1 MAFTLPSPPG
11 RALIPGEV
19 RYVLEVWRGNIL
31 ARSSEF
37 PLVSAISVREEPALT
52 LTHTFGK
59 PHRVYN
65 AAVDT
70 LGKVVSGYRER
81 LVTLT
86 GSSGADFRLGHDDQ
100 GARTFAS
107 GFDLFQ
113 GLRGFLEGYSA
124 EHASWEAANG
134 YLPPERKAPEPTL
147 VLRMLKEQEVYSC
160 DVELQSSRQD
170 VGNFWAYSAQVRC
183 WGPPPSSL
191 DPGGL
196 SGVFGSIVLAAKTA
210 TAFVDS
216 ITAYVAYAAEVTNQT
231 TYVGGTLIEPIR
243 AVGRLGEQL
252 GQVAK
257 AGQRLTQLPQRY
269 VSAVFDA
276 ARQGV
281 NACADFAE
289 TFTFGTMTDEVDAFR
304 RNASNELN
312 DAQMRSLAYL
322 GARGITA
329 PLSPSPASSALGQ
342 MNSTGTSGTASVQ
355 SSLASVV
362 VGAFDTTESIVQRAF
377 GSLDQLAMV
386 LALNGMP
393 DPWTLNTGAPVT
405 TGATLLL
412 PAGTSGVPS
421 IGAVVGPNDLYGTDL
436 ALDLADESDSYG
448 DLIAPGDDPD
458 DFALFTGTQN
468 FDRMVAVKLTT
479 SLGDYAVFPL
489 LGLSLKIG
497 QSTATVSRA
506 DVASRTAEQ
515 LTRDPRVAR
524 VSEIAVSIVNGD
536 RYILD
541 VTVLPVIGDGVQVSV
556 PLGG

>member
-19 RYVLEVWRGNIL
+19 RYVLEIWAGSVL
-31 ARSSEF
+31 LRSSEF
-37 PLVSAISVREEPALT
+37 PMVSAISVREEPALT

-65 AAVDT
+65 AAVNA
-70 LGKVVSGYRER
+70 LGKVVNGYRER

-86 GSSGADFRLGHDDQ
+86 GNSGADFRLGYDDQ

-107 GFDLFQ
+107 GFDLFM

-124 EHASWEAANG
+124 EHASWEAAND

-147 VLRMLKEQEVYSC
+147 VIRMLKEQEVYSC

-170 VGNFWAYSAQVRC
+170 VGNFWAYTAQVRC
-183 WGPPPSSL
+183 WGPPPPML

-196 SGVFGSIVLAAKTA
+196 SAFFGSVVAAAKTA

-216 ITAYVAYAAEVTNQT
+216 ITAYVAYATEVTDQT

-243 AVGRLGEQL
+243 AVGRLGTQL

-276 ARQGV
+276 SRQGV
-281 NACADFAE
+281 IACAEFAE
-289 TFTFGTMTDEVDAFR
+289 TFTFGTMTAEIDAFQ
-304 RNASNELN
+304 RNASGELN
-312 DAQMRSLAYL
+312 DAEMKALAYL
-322 GARGITA
+322 GARGIRAAST
-329 PLSPSPASSALGQ
+329 PSPSSSALGQ
-342 MNSTGTSGTASVQ
+342 VNATGSDSTGTVL
-355 SSLASVV
+355 SSLTSVV

-377 GSLDQLAMV
+377 GSLEQLATV

-421 IGAVVGPNDLYGTDL
+421 VGATVGPSDLYGTDL
-436 ALDLADESDSYG
+436 ALDLTDESDSYG
-448 DLIAPGDDPD
+448 DLIAPGTDPD
-458 DFALFTGTQN
+458 DFALFTGVQN
-468 FDRMVAVKLTT
+468 FDRMIAVKLTT
-479 SLGDYAVFPL
+479 SLGDYSVFPL

-515 LTRDPRVAR
+515 LLRDPRVAR
-524 VSEIAVSIVNGD
+524 VAEIAVSIVNGD

-541 VTVLPVIGDGVQVSV
+541 VNVHPVIGDGVQVSV
-556 PLGG
+556 PMGG